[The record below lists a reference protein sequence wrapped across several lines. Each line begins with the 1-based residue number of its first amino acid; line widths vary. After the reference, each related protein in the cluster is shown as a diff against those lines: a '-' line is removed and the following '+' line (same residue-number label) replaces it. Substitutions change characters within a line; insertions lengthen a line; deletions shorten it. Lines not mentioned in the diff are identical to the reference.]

1 MEALMLMSTR
11 TSLSRLILLCVAVA
25 PLGAA
30 CGRVA
35 DQPGADRTAG
45 AVPEAV
51 PSAEVPAHP
60 ALVRVV
66 HAMPSE
72 PAADVFVGDH
82 VTFSQVEYK
91 AVTGYREVPG
101 NLVTF
106 RLRPAGQDR
115 SEPLA
120 EAVQGLGAGKH
131 YTIVLM
137 PANGPEA
144 ASLTVVNDEMVP
156 PEDGKAKLRVVN
168 AAPDAGRVDVLV
180 GGKLTPLLS
189 GVNVSAA
196 TGYED
201 VAPVTGTL
209 EIRRDKTVLAKL
221 PNTRI
226 EAGKLYTVIVLE
238 RAAAPSGRMDAMV
251 IDEPAPAP
259 VV

>member
-1 MEALMLMSTR
+1 MRMSTR
-11 TSLSRLILLCVAVA
+11 TSLSPLLLLSVALA

-30 CGRVA
+30 CGRA
-35 DQPGADRTAG
+35 SHQSGADRTAG
-45 AVPEAV
+45 VVPEAT
-51 PSAEVPAHP
+51 PAPQPHP

-72 PAADVFVGDH
+72 PAADIFVGDH

-106 RLRPAGQDR
+106 RLRPTGQDG

-120 EAVQGLGAGKH
+120 EAVEGLGAGKH
-131 YTIVLM
+131 YTIVVM
-137 PANGPEA
+137 PSDRRQA

-168 AAPDAGRVDVLV
+168 ASPEAGRVDVLV
-180 GGKLTPLLS
+180 GGKLKPELS

-201 VAPVTGTL
+201 VPPLTGTL
-209 EIRRDKTVLAKL
+209 EVRHDKTVLARL
-221 PNTRI
+221 TNTHL
-226 EAGKLYTVIVLE
+226 EAGKLYTVIVLG
-238 RAAAPSGRMDAMV
+238 RAANQSGRLDAMV